1 MEFGRFDI
9 LQLSEGLFRL
19 TDNLMEEFTGE
30 PSALPVA
37 EPKTPGRLLV
47 SINVVLIRG
56 NDTIILCDTGIG
68 TKLKDQA
75 CDYPAPAGKTKSI
88 REQLASLGIRTQD
101 VTHVLLTH
109 LHYDHAGGV
118 TCYDRAGNLMLTYPN
133 AAVFIQVDEWDAAQ
147 QSLYR
152 KQRGYLSENWGVL
165 SEAQNLQLVTGT
177 EEVVPG
183 VKLIKTNGHT
193 RGHQII
199 TIDSGDDRKAAVFGD
214 LIPTPSHFNRGL
226 KLKFDFN
233 GEQSKLMR
241 RKFIDTALQED
252 WLLFFYHAP
261 HVKAGKGVA
270 VSQTGVK
277 VKKYEDSTLRPYFL

>member
-19 TDNLMEEFTGE
+19 TGNLMEEFTGAL
-30 PSALPVA
+30 SALPVD
-37 EPKTPGRLLV
+37 EPKMPGRLLV
-47 SINVVLIRG
+47 SINVVLIRN
-56 NDTIILCDTGIG
+56 NDNIILCDTGIG
-68 TKLKDQA
+68 TKIKGRA

-88 REQLASLGIRTQD
+88 REQLASLGIDAQD
-101 VTHVLLTH
+101 VTHILLTH

-118 TCYDRAGNLMLTYPN
+118 TCYDRAGNLVPAYPN
-133 AAVFIQVDEWDAAQ
+133 AAVFIQTDEWDAAQ
-147 QSLYR
+147 RSLYR
-152 KQRGYLSENWGVL
+152 KQHGYFLENWGLL
-165 SEAQNLQLVTGT
+165 SESQNLQLVTGT

-183 VKLIKTNGHT
+183 VTLIKTNGHT
-193 RGHQII
+193 PGHQIV
-199 TIDSGDDRKAAVFGD
+199 TIDSGDGRTAAAFGD

-233 GEQSKLMR
+233 REQSKLMR
-241 RKFIDTALQED
+241 RQFIDAALLED

-270 VSQTGVK
+270 ASQTGVK
-277 VKKYEDSTLRPYFL
+277 VKKYEERTLWPNFV